1 MFCAAPDFDIA
12 QHIKQVLGTSNK
24 QRNIQ
29 TLSNNSFLLKQIT
42 DGPRWFGKTNMFHIA
57 PMLLLLLCAGY
68 ENPLLSLFIWCL
80 QIFYCCRGADDMC
93 RLALFIWRCKRVNS
107 IVSGTYAS
115 CVPNISGLADEHM
128 VMTSC
133 CRNVLNA
140 VHTRSTHSVT
150 VTHV

>member
-42 DGPRWFGKTNMFHIA
+42 DGLGKPICFTL
-57 PMLLLLLCAGY
+57 LLLLLCAGY
-68 ENPLLSLFIWCL
+68 ENQLLSLFIWCL
-80 QIFYCCRGADDMC
+80 QICYCCRGADGMC

-140 VHTRSTHSVT
+140 VHTRSTHAVT
-150 VTHV
+150 VTHM